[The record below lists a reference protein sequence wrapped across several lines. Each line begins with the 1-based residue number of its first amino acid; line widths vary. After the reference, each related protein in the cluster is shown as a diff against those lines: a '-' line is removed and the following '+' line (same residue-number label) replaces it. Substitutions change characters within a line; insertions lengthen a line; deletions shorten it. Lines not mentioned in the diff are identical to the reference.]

1 MTGRDHPIVF
11 VDANTIWHRRLAA
24 ALGEIAAP
32 TIAFTP
38 YRSWLPGRQMETIDN
53 SGTRFVSVG
62 LLPGWA
68 SKTAAVGQRHLSW
81 RVGNLIE
88 RCRGE
93 AVVILTSPKYT
104 RLARR
109 LRDRVR
115 LVYYCADDYRSY
127 AGWGGDSIAAAEAE
141 MVEACMLSVFAS
153 EALRNRAIADYGV
166 HPKNT
171 LVSPNATEPRFLSTG
186 PVAVPAGIEAL
197 PRPVVGV
204 LGAVTE
210 RLDLPVLKAVAEREE
225 VDTLLIAGSVAES
238 ARVAAPWIHSHAKI
252 RVTGRIPH
260 EEMHLYA
267 RSMDA
272 GLIPY
277 ARTVLNH
284 YCSPLR
290 LYDHLAAGTPVFATD
305 CCDQINRLDE
315 PRVTVAGRESL
326 ADAIGSH
333 FSASLHEPGSPV
345 APTPN
350 PRRELLWSDRAKRL
364 RQSMDRHFSTGK
376 AIDLTV
382 IPGTAP

>member
-1 MTGRDHPIVF
+1 MRGRDNPILF
-11 VDANTIWHRRLAA
+11 VDANTIWHRRLAV
-24 ALGEIAAP
+24 ALGEVAAP
-32 TIAFTP
+32 TIAFAP
-38 YRSWLPGRQMETIDN
+38 YRSWLPGRAMETLDD

-81 RVGNLIE
+81 LVGNLIK

-104 RLARR
+104 PLARR
-109 LRDRVR
+109 LRGRVK
-115 LVYYCADDYRSY
+115 LVYFCADDYRSY
-127 AGWGGDSIAAAEAE
+127 AGWGGNSIAAAETE
-141 MVEACMLSVFAS
+141 MVEACALSVFAS
-153 EALRNRAIADYGV
+153 EALRERAIAENGV

-171 LVSPNATEPRFLSTG
+171 LVSPNATEPRFLPAG
-186 PVAVPAGIEAL
+186 PVTVPAGIAGI

-204 LGAVTE
+204 LGNVNE
-210 RLDLPVLKAVAEREE
+210 RLDLPVLKAVADREE
-225 VDTLLIAGSVAES
+225 VGTLLIAGSVAES
-238 ARVAAPWIHSHAKI
+238 ARVAAPWLDRHAKI
-252 RVTGRIPH
+252 RVTGRLPH

-267 RSMDA
+267 RSMDV

-277 ARTVLNH
+277 ARMALNH

-290 LYDHLAAGTPVFATD
+290 LYDHLAAGMPVFATD

-315 PRVTVAGRESL
+315 PRVTVSGRERL
-326 ADAIGSH
+326 ADAIESH
-333 FSASLHEPGSPV
+333 FAASLHDPVSPV

-350 PRRELLWSDRAKRL
+350 RGPGLLWTDRAKRL
-364 RQSMDRHFSTGK
+364 RQSMNRHFSTAK

-382 IPGTAP
+382 IPGTGS